1 MFSGFLGPFFC
12 SFALSG
18 RVIFCTAFSSARPPF
33 FFLFKS
39 RHQNRERGQGTL
51 FESFSAGDNGS
62 VITIFA
68 SGKSVLYLL
77 TPFRPCDFFPRPK
90 NFPDYGDVT
99 SLFFAP
105 REMRRDRI
113 FGSISRE
120 NSRDKPRRKKP
131 RSEQHFQLSETIGAR
146 EETAWKRNK

>member
-33 FFLFKS
+33 FFVFKS

-77 TPFRPCDFFPRPK
+77 LRLSALRFFLRSK

-99 SLFFAP
+99 SRPFLLSAKCDVTGFSAQFPAK
-105 REMRRDRI
+105 I
-113 FGSISRE
+113 V
-120 NSRDKPRRKKP
+120 PRR
-131 RSEQHFQLSETIGAR
+131 IGKTQKGCN
-146 EETAWKRNK
+146 TALHQATLGCRTNDF